1 MSYNYNP
8 IPPRVWSRVQAQ
20 CTYIVPDSSYNS
32 VYIPITNQTVSL
44 AQAISLEKNLYKG
57 NILQY
62 KNNSSRLTKNQK
74 YSQISKGLW
83 CNRTKVFA
91 TQSLTYTNP
100 NTTGLLRV
108 NYTTYPYPNQI
119 VGKPNNIS
127 GPFQYNVTNP
137 AGCPTTSVQDGGNLV
152 CGTYVNPCTGNII
165 QTIPQPELIC
175 NSSTASDVPGIPV
188 NLCWSPNFQTFFP
201 RNNLTMSNSLNK
213 WPQGYKGLVSAVTP
227 GPPIL
232 SIDASTNT
240 TITLFWT
247 MNSNNCIPISS
258 FNIYQNGVIVQTQPY
273 SISSTTIYGLNN
285 CTSYSFY
292 VTSLSNNIESIPS
305 NIVNISIYYVLPPTI
320 ISGTAG
326 NEEATINWIPN
337 LNCATINSYL
347 LYQNGIPSPIQTIPF
362 GTNTTLISGLN
373 NCGTY
378 SFYLVSYNQNYNN
391 YSAPSNTFL
400 IDIQPYPPTLSGNYD
415 QVNIGNINLTW
426 TNIVTCQNIIGWNI
440 YQNGVLT
447 SISNNPSS
455 PTLSYTFS
463 GLTLGSIY
471 SYYIVAVG
479 SNDTLSINSNILSIT
494 LPAFYNTTG
503 NYISTYS
510 YINPGYTGVVFNSSN
525 NSQNSTITFN
535 YVINN
540 INVLVVGGGGG
551 GGQTPGNPGTGN
563 AAGGGGGG
571 GGICTSNFNSTV
583 SQYNITVGYGGN
595 SLLNAPAPSANGGQT
610 TFSGNSISLSA
621 PGGACAVN
629 QKTTGGGGGTATGG
643 INNYNGGSG
652 ASGIYTGGGSPSPPY
667 GGGGNSGLISI
678 NIPTSSGNSNTLYL
692 SGGGGGGN
700 NSSLG
705 VPSGNGGNAG
715 AGYGGATS
723 GSSTVQGGSAVNTFT
738 NNGGYGGGGGGTPG
752 NGNPSDDS
760 GRGGAGVVILW
771 WQTI

>member
-91 TQSLTYTNP
+91 TQGQTYTNP

-108 NYTTYPYPNQI
+108 NYTTLPYPNQI

-127 GPFQYNVTNP
+127 GPFQYNVPNP
-137 AGCPTTSVQDGGNLV
+137 SGCPTTSVQDGGNLV

-227 GPPIL
+227 VPPIL

-240 TITLFWT
+240 TLTLSWT
-247 MNSNNCIPISS
+247 LNSNNCIPISS

-273 SISSTTIYGLNN
+273 QITSTIIYGLND
-285 CTSYSFY
+285 CSSYSFY

-305 NIVNISIYYVLPPTI
+305 NIIIYNVEYPLPPI
-320 ISGTAG
+320 ISG
-326 NEEATINWIPN
+326 
-337 LNCATINSYL
+337 SYD
-347 LYQNGIPSPIQTIPF
+347 PI
-362 GTNTTLISGLN
+362 
-373 NCGTY
+373 
-378 SFYLVSYNQNYNN
+378 
-391 YSAPSNTFL
+391 
-400 IDIQPYPPTLSGNYD
+400 
-415 QVNIGNINLTW
+415 NIGNINLTW
-426 TNIVTCQNIIGWNI
+426 NDSLNCSSITAWNI
-440 YQNGVLT
+440 YQDGVLT

-463 GLTLGSIY
+463 GLTIGQTY
-471 SYYIVAVG
+471 NYYIVAVG
-479 SNDTLSINSNILSIT
+479 SNGTISTASNTISIT
-494 LPAFYNTTG
+494 LPAFYSTIG
-503 NYISTYS
+503 NPTILT
-510 YINPGYTGVVFNSSN
+510 
-525 NSQNSTITFN
+525 NSQQTVLIFNYSSSSQSVTFN
-535 YVINN
+535 YNYN
-540 INVLVVGGGGG
+540 INLLMIGGGSGG
-551 GGQTPGNPGTGN
+551 GASYNYQGSDDAG
-563 AAGGGGGG
+563 AGGGGGG
-571 GGICTSNFNSTV
+571 IVNTTFNNSNSNI
-583 SQYNITVGYGGN
+583 YNIVVG
-595 SLLNAPAPSANGGQT
+595 T
-610 TFSGNSISLSA
+610 
-621 PGGACAVN
+621 
-629 QKTTGGGGGTATGG
+629 
-643 INNYNGGSG
+643 GGSG
-652 ASGIYTGGGSPSPPY
+652 GTGNGGI
-667 GGGGNSGLISI
+667 
-678 NIPTSSGNSNTLYL
+678 
-692 SGGGGGGN
+692 GGGGN
-700 NSSLG
+700 NSLFYINSSSYLY
-705 VPSGNGGNAG
+705 VASGALISSGSFNGGTG
-715 AGYGGATS
+715 GQGYTNVTAFNPNNPNTGTPTS
-723 GSSTVQGGSAVNTFT
+723 TSISTSF
-738 NNGGYGGGGGGTPG
+738 GGYGGSSYNGLTSAGGPSDLTTFNVPILGQIYISGGGGSGNSTNGGGSGVGTGGAIGTSSTSSGTNANISSNYYGGAGGGGSSISVSSGG
-752 NGNPSDDS
+752 NG
-760 GRGGAGVVILW
+760 GTGVVILW

>member
-1 MSYNYNP
+1 MSMSYNYNP

-32 VYIPITNQTVSL
+32 VYIPLLNQTTSL

-62 KNNSSRLTKNQK
+62 KANSTRLTKKQK

-91 TQSLTYTNP
+91 TQSLIYTNP

-108 NYTTYPYPNQI
+108 NYTTLPYPNQI

-127 GPFQYNVTNP
+127 GPFQYNVPNP
-137 AGCPTTSVQDGGNLV
+137 SGCPTTAVQDGGNLV
-152 CGTYVNPCTGNII
+152 CGTFVNPCTGNII
-165 QTIPQPELIC
+165 QTIPQPSIIC

-188 NLCWSPNFQTFFP
+188 DLCWTANVQTFFP
-201 RNNLTMSNSLNK
+201 RNNLTMNNSLSK
-213 WPQGYKGLVSAVTP
+213 WPEGYKGFVSAVTP
-227 GPPIL
+227 IPPIL
-232 SIDASTNT
+232 SLDASTNT
-240 TITLFWT
+240 TVTLSWSF
-247 MNSNNCIPISS
+247 NSNICIPISS
-258 FNIYQNGVIVQTQPY
+258 FNIYQDGVIVQTQPY
-273 SISSTTIYGLNN
+273 TITSTTIYGLDD

-292 VTSLSNNIESIPS
+292 VTSLSNSTESIPS

-440 YQNGVLT
+440 YQNGILT
-447 SISNNPSS
+447 TISNNPSS

-471 SYYIVAVG
+471 SYYIVAIG
-479 SNDTLSINSNILSIT
+479 SNGTLSSNSNIVSIT
-494 LPAFYNTTG
+494 LPLLYNQIG
-503 NYISTYS
+503 GSVNIS
-510 YINPGYTGVVFNSSN
+510 NGWTGVIFEYPTA
-525 NSQNSTITFN
+525 SQTIQFN
-535 YVINN
+535 YSLTLY
-540 INVLVVGGGGG
+540 VLVVGGGGG
-551 GGQTPGNPGTGN
+551 GGLTSTANNYP
-563 AAGGGGGG
+563 GGGGGG
-571 GGICTSNFNSTV
+571 GGIYYNNNFSYTIA
-583 SQYNITVGYGGN
+583 SLYNISVGQLGTGATSSSSSNIGN
-595 SLLNAPAPSANGGQT
+595 PGLSST
-610 TFSGNSISLSA
+610 ISQNL
-621 PGGACAVN
+621 VN
-629 QKTTGGGGGTATGG
+629 VVTATGG
-643 INNYNGGSG
+643 TGSGGANGGPGGNGSDQSTTYTNSG
-652 ASGIYTGGGSPSPPY
+652 GWGATSNPTGYTPGDLPPY
-667 GGGGNSGLISI
+667 PDGQNS
-678 NIPTSSGNSNTLYL
+678 NIPIISGESIVFPFTSSLILLFL
-692 SGGGGGGN
+692 SGGGGSGSGFN
-700 NSSLG
+700 
-705 VPSGNGGNAG
+705 SGNGGSNGLG
-715 AGYGGATS
+715 AGGIAG
-723 GSSTVQGGSAVNTFT
+723 GSSTGNGSSAPNSFT
-738 NNGGYGGGGGGTPG
+738 NFLGYGGGGGGCPYRLG
-752 NGNPSDDS
+752 NGFNA
-760 GRGGAGVVILW
+760 GNGGNGVVIFW
-771 WQTI
+771 FQNP

>member
-1 MSYNYNP
+1 MSKLYNYNP

-20 CTYIVPDSSYNS
+20 CTYTVPDSSYNS
-32 VYIPITNQTVSL
+32 VYIPITNQTLSL
-44 AQAISLEKNLYKG
+44 AEAISLEKNLYKG
-57 NILQY
+57 NVLQY

-83 CNRTKVFA
+83 CTRTKVFA
-91 TQSLTYTNP
+91 TQSITYTNP

-108 NYTTYPYPNQI
+108 NYTTLPYPNQI

-127 GPFQYNVTNP
+127 GPFQYNVPNP
-137 AGCPTTSVQDGGNLV
+137 SGCPTTSVQDGGNLV
-152 CGTYVNPCTGNII
+152 CGTYVNPCSGNII
-165 QTIPQPELIC
+165 QTIPQPSIIC

-213 WPQGYKGLVSAVTP
+213 WPEGYKGFVSAVTP
-227 GPPIL
+227 VPPIL
-232 SIDASTNT
+232 SLDASTNT
-240 TITLFWT
+240 TVTLSWT
-247 MNSNNCIPISS
+247 LNSNTCIPISS
-258 FNIYQNGVIVQTQPY
+258 FNIYQNGALVQTQPY
-273 SISSTTIYGLNN
+273 PISSTIIYGLND
-285 CTSYSFY
+285 CSSYSFY

-305 NIVNISIYYVLPPTI
+305 NIIIYNVEYPLPPI
-320 ISGTAG
+320 ISG
-326 NEEATINWIPN
+326 
-337 LNCATINSYL
+337 SYD
-347 LYQNGIPSPIQTIPF
+347 PI
-362 GTNTTLISGLN
+362 
-373 NCGTY
+373 
-378 SFYLVSYNQNYNN
+378 
-391 YSAPSNTFL
+391 
-400 IDIQPYPPTLSGNYD
+400 
-415 QVNIGNINLTW
+415 NIGNINLTW
-426 TNIVTCQNIIGWNI
+426 NNSLNCSSITAWNI
-440 YQNGVLT
+440 YQAGVLT

-463 GLTLGSIY
+463 GLTIGQTY
-471 SYYIVAVG
+471 NYYIVAVG
-479 SNDTLSINSNILSIT
+479 SNGTMSSESNTISIT
-494 LPAFYNTTG
+494 LPPFYNTTG

-535 YVINN
+535 YIINN

-551 GGQTPGNPGTGN
+551 GGQTPGNHGTGN

-595 SLLNAPAPSANGGQT
+595 ALLNAPAPSANGGQT

-621 PGGACAVN
+621 SGGACAVN
-629 QKTTGGGGGTATGG
+629 QQTTGGGGGTATGG

-678 NIPTSSGNSNTLYL
+678 SIPTSSGNSNTLYL

-700 NSSLG
+700 NSSVG

-723 GSSTVQGGSAVNTFT
+723 GSSTVQGVSAVNTFT

>member
-20 CTYIVPDSSYNS
+20 CTYILPDTSYNS
-32 VYIPITNQTVSL
+32 VYIPITNQTTSL

-127 GPFQYNVTNP
+127 GPFQYNVPNP
-137 AGCPTTSVQDGGNLV
+137 SGCPTTAVQEGGNLV

-227 GPPIL
+227 GAPIL

-240 TITLFWT
+240 TVTLFWT

-273 SISSTTIYGLNN
+273 QITSTIIYGLND
-285 CTSYSFY
+285 CISYSFY

-305 NIVNISIYYVLPPTI
+305 NIIIYNVEYPLPPI
-320 ISGTAG
+320 ISGSYD
-326 NEEATINWIPN
+326 TI
-337 LNCATINSYL
+337 
-347 LYQNGIPSPIQTIPF
+347 
-362 GTNTTLISGLN
+362 
-373 NCGTY
+373 
-378 SFYLVSYNQNYNN
+378 
-391 YSAPSNTFL
+391 
-400 IDIQPYPPTLSGNYD
+400 
-415 QVNIGNINLTW
+415 NIGNINLTW
-426 TNIVTCQNIIGWNI
+426 NDIINCSSITAWNI

-447 SISNNPSS
+447 TISNNPSS

-463 GLTLGSIY
+463 GLTLGQTY
-471 SYYIVAVG
+471 SYYIVAIG
-479 SNDTLSINSNILSIT
+479 SNGTMSTNSNVLSIT
-494 LPAFYNTTG
+494 LPLLYNTTG

-510 YINPGYTGVVFNSSN
+510 YINPGYTGVVFNSLN
-525 NSQNSTITFN
+525 NLQNSIITFN
-535 YVINN
+535 YIINN

-563 AAGGGGGG
+563 AGGGGGGG

-595 SLLNAPAPSANGGQT
+595 AIINAPAPSANGGQT

-621 PGGACAVN
+621 TGGACATN
-629 QKTTGGGGGTATGG
+629 QQTTGGSGGTATGG
-643 INNYNGGSG
+643 NNYNGGSG
-652 ASGIYTGGGSPSPPY
+652 ASGIYTGGGSPLPPY
-667 GGGGNSGLISI
+667 GGGANSGLISI

-700 NSSLG
+700 NNSTG
-705 VPSGNGGNAG
+705 VPSGNGGSAG
-715 AGYGGATS
+715 AGNGGATS
-723 GSSTVQGGSAVNTFT
+723 GSSTAQGVSGVNTFT

-752 NGNPSDDS
+752 NGNPGDDS

-771 WQTI
+771 WLTI